1 MELNDGCHERKE
13 WRVQAISEY
22 GDGVSEADERGKCEQ
37 KQKNEN
43 SVSKT
48 EKYWNGS
55 YTQAVPACQGKCQP
69 LGWRKRQVWA
79 EM

>member
-1 MELNDGCHERKE
+1 M
-13 WRVQAISEY
+13 QAIPEY

-48 EKYWNGS
+48 EKY
-55 YTQAVPACQGKCQP
+55 
-69 LGWRKRQVWA
+69 
-79 EM
+79 